1 MKKLLIASLSI
12 NALLIALL
20 TAQAAQA
27 SWTKSEITR
36 VAALEKRI
44 QQLEQLAQN
53 NPSQASQSAPKT
65 YDAVKLAQ
73 YSACLV
79 DSKATDW
86 LSGEIINWCA
96 KYKP

>member
-1 MKKLLIASLSI
+1 MFIGMKKLLIALLSI

-27 SWTKSEITR
+27 K
-36 VAALEKRI
+36 V
-44 QQLEQLAQN
+44 
-53 NPSQASQSAPKT
+53 KT

-73 YSACLV
+73 YSACLA
-79 DSKATDW
+79 DSEASNW
-86 LSGEIINWCA
+86 LSGNIISWCA

>member
-1 MKKLLIASLSI
+1 MKKLLIALLSI

-27 SWTKSEITR
+27 K
-36 VAALEKRI
+36 V
-44 QQLEQLAQN
+44 
-53 NPSQASQSAPKT
+53 KT

-73 YSACLV
+73 YTACLQTS
-79 DSKATDW
+79 DSTDW
-86 LSGEIINWCA
+86 FSGNIISWCA

>member
-1 MKKLLIASLSI
+1 MFIGMKKLLISLLSI

-27 SWTKSEITR
+27 K
-36 VAALEKRI
+36 V
-44 QQLEQLAQN
+44 
-53 NPSQASQSAPKT
+53 KT

-73 YSACLV
+73 YSACLQTSESI
-79 DSKATDW
+79 DLISGYIISK
-86 LSGEIINWCA
+86 CA